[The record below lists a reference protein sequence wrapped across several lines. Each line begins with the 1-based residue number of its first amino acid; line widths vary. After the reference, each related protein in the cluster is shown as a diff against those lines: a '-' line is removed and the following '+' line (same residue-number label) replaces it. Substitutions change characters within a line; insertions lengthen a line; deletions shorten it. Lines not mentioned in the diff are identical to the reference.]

1 MADLSITTR
10 DVQGVENA
18 ALIIIG
24 GAIDAKTVPGF
35 QEQMDQLKDSGITRF
50 ILDMADIRYV
60 NSTGLG
66 YLVNLAD
73 NLEPQGG
80 GIALVKVQP
89 KVKIVFDMLG
99 LNAFFKIYTNQK
111 AAVDFFASGG
121 AVETP
126 PEAPVEA
133 APPPP
138 AAPPPTA
145 PKPPPRPIPVA
156 PVAATTPAPMPKPA
170 TRPIAPPV
178 PAPVAS
184 ATSEELSE
192 TVDCSV
198 CKSTL
203 RVGEPGSYK
212 CPRCSTVFSYLSR
225 GKTNFLPRR
234 KILPVALTLIGIP
247 ECTEGLCTLVAL
259 LSRRAGFAEN
269 TAQEIQTAVRDVALA
284 IIGQGYGGNEQCTY
298 QVLVT
303 QTEGEVTVKFSD
315 YGKIL
320 DTNGSTFGSA
330 RNAMDSF
337 EVRPHPKSG
346 NVITMTKRR

>member
-1 MADLSITTR
+1 MADLSITSQ
-10 DVQGVENA
+10 DVPGVDGA
-18 ALIIIG
+18 AIVVIG

-35 QEQMDQLKDSGITRF
+35 QEQMDQLKDSGVTKF
-50 ILDMADIRYV
+50 IIDMADIRYV

-99 LNAFFKIYTNQK
+99 LNAFFKIYNNQK
-111 AAVDFFASGG
+111 LAIEFFAGG
-121 AVETP
+121 GSVSTP
-126 PEAPVEA
+126 PEAPA
-133 APPPP
+133 APATPPPAPPPP
-138 AAPPPTA
+138 P
-145 PKPPPRPIPVA
+145 
-156 PVAATTPAPMPKPA
+156 PKPA
-170 TRPIAPPV
+170 PRPPPAAVTPPALPPARPAARPTPPPPV
-178 PAPVAS
+178 SVAA
-184 ATSEELSE
+184 ATADDLSE
-192 TVDCSV
+192 TVECSI

-203 RVGEPGSYK
+203 RVGDPGSYK

-234 KILPVALTLIGIP
+234 KILPVSLTLTGIP
-247 ECTEGLCTLVAL
+247 ECTEGLCMLVSL

-269 TAQEIQTAVRDVALA
+269 TAQDIQTAVRDVALA

-315 YGKIL
+315 YGKSL
-320 DTNGSTFGSA
+320 DNNGSTFGTA
-330 RNAMDSF
+330 RGAMDSF
-337 EVRPHPKSG
+337 EVRPHPRSG